1 LDGEFRHSQIFPKP
15 EEAAMQANKVVARFK
30 DGSIIKGKTS
40 DFLPNKETCHLET
53 SNGEIKKIYMEQL
66 KAFFFVRDF
75 AGDKTHQKSYN
86 DKIAGAGR
94 KIMVRFSDGEEVI
107 GYTLGYSPGRKGFI
121 MTPADLKSNNER
133 IFVVTSASE
142 KIEFL

>member
-1 LDGEFRHSQIFPKP
+1 
-15 EEAAMQANKVVARFK
+15 MQANKVVARFK

-53 SNGEIKKIYMEQL
+53 SNGEIKKINMEQL
-66 KAFFFVRDF
+66 KAFFFVKDF

-94 KIMVRFSDGEEVI
+94 KIMVRFSDGEEGI